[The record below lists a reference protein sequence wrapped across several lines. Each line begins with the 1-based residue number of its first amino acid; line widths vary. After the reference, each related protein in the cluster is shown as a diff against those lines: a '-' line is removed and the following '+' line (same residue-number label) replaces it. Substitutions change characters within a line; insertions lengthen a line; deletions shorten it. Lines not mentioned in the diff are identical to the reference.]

1 MMANRTNQDE
11 DFWRKACRKDFY
23 MSAQKALELG
33 VIDKIV

>member
-1 MMANRTNQDE
+1 MATRTTQDE